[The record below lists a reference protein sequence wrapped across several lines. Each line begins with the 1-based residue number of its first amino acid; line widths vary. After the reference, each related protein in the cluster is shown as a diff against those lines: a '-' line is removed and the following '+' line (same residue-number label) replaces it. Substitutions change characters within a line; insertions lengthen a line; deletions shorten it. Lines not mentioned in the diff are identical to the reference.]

1 MCKFHAPI
9 YDSEGTVSSQH
20 LVHFCR
26 NSGHGIKHKYC
37 PRHRYQYH
45 PLTRKVKSSHSS
57 LLEENLFLLRVF
69 LVFFFGAIFLFF
81 DVFPFLGAVSIS
93 LFIFFLFYLIFS
105 ALFFCLATTVYS
117 NFFVKGL
124 KVISTACL
132 LYFSFLLSS
141 LLHL

>member
-9 YDSEGTVSSQH
+9 YDSERTVSSQH

-37 PRHRYQYH
+37 PRHRYQHH

-57 LLEENLFLLRVF
+57 LHEEDLFF
-69 LVFFFGAIFLFF
+69 KEYSFFFFGAIFLFF
-81 DVFPFLGAVSIS
+81 EVFPFLGAVSIS

-117 NFFVKGL
+117 NLFV
-124 KVISTACL
+124 
-132 LYFSFLLSS
+132 
-141 LLHL
+141 